1 MRTESE
7 VGQGHNTPSTSP
19 WRRALEGFGSV
30 LLVSLVPWEDLEFPD
45 RHVRPMPLIKWE
57 PWVALLRMNG
67 DEEAFESFFG
77 VSLEPL
83 GSSFVVILDRAQVS
97 QRLRL

>member
-1 MRTESE
+1 M
-7 VGQGHNTPSTSP
+7 
-19 WRRALEGFGSV
+19 
-30 LLVSLVPWEDLEFPD
+30 
-45 RHVRPMPLIKWE
+45 
-57 PWVALLRMNG
+57 ALLRMNG

-83 GSSFVVILDRAQVS
+83 GSSFVVILDRVQVS